1 MVPGE
6 SLGPVKW
13 ASGKLAESP
22 LVLFASDLFAPTA
35 IEEKVA
41 ELIVGKRVLAPFPSF
56 FARLCS
62 AMSAQ
67 SGVAPATG
75 SAARKTLAK

>member
-56 FARLCS
+56 SARLCS